1 MGLSFVISFVK
12 ALRKFTSPGA
22 QRKRLVNK
30 NVFLLKSIDEL
41 FLKVK
46 DEVNNSALKD
56 LMQKTGFS
64 MEDILRKYI
73 RYALTEKPFNTV
85 LVVDLIHLRKSSLL
99 EDAQVAEILNECY
112 PVEGCFLWQLP
123 EIWLPGFCSRDSSLI
138 VKEIFGVTDEDAD
151 TLRMHTLSEIDDIES
166 MKRMVDDSVLEGHS
180 EESPSTARSI
190 KTRHLKFMK

>member
-1 MGLSFVISFVK
+1 MGLSFVIGFVK
-12 ALRKFTSPGA
+12 ALRKFTSPRA

-41 FLKVK
+41 FLKGK

-73 RYALTEKPFNTV
+73 RYALNEKPFNTD

-112 PVEGCFLWQLP
+112 PLEGCFLWQLP
-123 EIWLPGFCSRDSSLI
+123 EIWLPEFCSRDSSLI
-138 VKEIFGVTDEDAD
+138 VKEEDGCSNDAD
-151 TLRMHTLSEIDDIES
+151 TLRMHTLSEIDDVES
-166 MKRMVDDSVLEGHS
+166 MKKMVDDSVLEAHS
-180 EESPSTARSI
+180 EESPSTA
-190 KTRHLKFMK
+190 